1 MYCKYLRCTY
11 CPHFLCLSISFCLSE
26 PGFPKG
32 PQRLRIEMVRNTN
45 RVIRRA
51 ILSMFIKYL
60 SRSTLTQASGLRPWA
75 SWIRWSNI
83 FEHVRAR
90 LCTWCITKAL
100 GRQVQGDPGYI
111 PAAALGVRPGGCVP
125 GPQSC
130 DQVPKLLRCSFK
142 NHSFCLLRTKYPDFP
157 AF

>member
-51 ILSMFIKYL
+51 ILSMFIKYW

-83 FEHVRAR
+83 FEHEGKALHLVHYKSAWPSSSGRSRLHPCCCLGSSPRWLCPRAPK
-90 LCTWCITKAL
+90 LWPSTKA
-100 GRQVQGDPGYI
+100 
-111 PAAALGVRPGGCVP
+111 
-125 GPQSC
+125 PQMLFLK
-130 DQVPKLLRCSFK
+130 PLILFIE
-142 NHSFCLLRTKYPDFP
+142 N
-157 AF
+157 